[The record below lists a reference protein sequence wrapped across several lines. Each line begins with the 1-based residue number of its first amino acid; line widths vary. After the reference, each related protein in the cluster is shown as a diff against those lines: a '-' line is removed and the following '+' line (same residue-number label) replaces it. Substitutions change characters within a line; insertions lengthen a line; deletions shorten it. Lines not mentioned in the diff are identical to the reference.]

1 MNLVDTLTQAFNDAL
16 ADVVNAIP
24 TVIGALLIL
33 LIGLIVGRIV
43 GGIVTGIL
51 TRAKADAAFARYA
64 GPYLWETPVRRVRAS
79 TSAPSRSG

>member
-1 MNLVDTLTQAFNDAL
+1 M
-16 ADVVNAIP
+16 NAIP

-33 LIGLIVGRIV
+33 LIGMIVGRIV

-64 GPYLWETPVRRVRAS
+64 GPIYGETPGATARAS
-79 TSAPSRSG
+79 TSGSSRSG